1 MRFYFNSDLNLC
13 AEENWV
19 VGYLVYD
26 GVVETEE
33 EALEGL
39 RTKWVFYG
47 WSECQVSNSIEE
59 KFWDWD

>member
-1 MRFYFNSDLNLC
+1 LNLC

-19 VGYLVYD
+19 VGYLFY
-26 GVVETEE
+26 GGMVEERE

-59 KFWDWD
+59 KFWD

>member
-19 VGYLVYD
+19 VGYLVYGD
-26 GVVETEE
+26 EVKTRE

-39 RTKWVFYG
+39 RTKWVFCG

-59 KFWDWD
+59 KFLD